1 MISVGI
7 LCLTNDLDKKHLV
20 IVRDKMGEQNND
32 KRLTYREK
40 ENFRALLETDK
51 IDGIEDR
58 LKIVD
63 TFLETE
69 GHVTLEELQ
78 DLLKKRGYD
87 FDPDFVM
94 QCMNR
99 MVDLGFAQRKKFEG
113 QPIRYEHRHL
123 GRHHDHLICTKCGRI
138 EEFEDPEIEELQRKV
153 SARHGFQILQHKME
167 IYGLCSE
174 CLIKR
179 KPIMPLALAKTGETV
194 VIKDIQGGAGAK
206 GRLAAMGLRP
216 GQVLEVVSN
225 NGEGRV
231 IIGRECS
238 RIALGRGLANK
249 ILVSPDQKEALPE
262 CKELNDQ

>member
-1 MISVGI
+1 
-7 LCLTNDLDKKHLV
+7 
-20 IVRDKMGEQNND
+20 MGEQNNNG
-32 KRLTYREK
+32 RLNYQEK

-51 IDGIEDR
+51 IDRIEDR

-69 GHVTLEELQ
+69 EHVTLEELQ
-78 DLLKKRGYD
+78 KLLKKRGYD
-87 FDPDFVM
+87 FDPEFVM

-153 SARHGFQILQHKME
+153 ALRHGFQMLQHKME

-174 CLIKR
+174 CLEQR
-179 KPIMPLALAKTGETV
+179 KPILPLAMAKAGETV
-194 VIKDIQGGAGAK
+194 IVRDIQGGMGAK
-206 GRLAAMGLRP
+206 GRLAAMGLRA
-216 GQVLEVVSN
+216 GQVLEVISN

-231 IIGRECS
+231 IVGRDCS

-249 ILVSPDQKEALPE
+249 IMVSPTEKDSLPE
-262 CKELNDQ
+262 CKETA